1 LHSPTLIG
9 MRMLPGRFVPH
20 SIIARLCPTL
30 VLVASMLV
38 CGALSFSAVNAQ
50 QRLSKRY
57 PTGKKVRVEL
67 KNISGTIVVESWNR
81 DEIRL
86 TAIFESKANLT
97 PRQTG
102 DTLIVDMMADNPGRS
117 DVNVNFKLEVPVNSS
132 VDLETKRGQITVTNI
147 RGELVRAHVSL
158 EGDIELSGIN
168 ANQVFAQNTIGNIY
182 FDGEFARGGTYRF
195 QSTKG
200 DITIRIPAD
209 SAFNLDAAAPNKK
222 ITLGQFWNNGFRT
235 MGDGRKLQGDVID
248 GRSKVIVTNFQGSI
262 TFIRR

>member
-1 LHSPTLIG
+1 LLHSPTSIR
-9 MRMLPGRFVPH
+9 MRNLPGRFEIPRVRF
-20 SIIARLCPTL
+20 SAKLAL
-30 VLVASMLV
+30 FAALLV
-38 CGALSFSAVNAQ
+38 CVALGLTTVHAQ

-57 PTGKKVRVEL
+57 PAGKTVRVEL
-67 KNISGTIVVESWNR
+67 KNISGTITVESWNR

-86 TAIFESKANLT
+86 TAVFESKANLT
-97 PRQTG
+97 PRQTS
-102 DTLIVDMMADNPGRS
+102 DALIVDMMADNPGRS
-117 DVNVNFKLEVPVNSS
+117 DVNVNFKLEVPINSS

-158 EGDIELSGIN
+158 EGDIELSGIS
-168 ANQVFAQNTIGNIY
+168 ANKVYAQNTIGNIF

-209 SAFNLDAAAPNKK
+209 SAFNLDAAAPNKR
-222 ITLGQFWNNGFRT
+222 IALGQFWNNGFRT